1 MANARTEAVAELV
14 RRLGHDFRNTRLLD
28 RALTHASV
36 GEGVAPQTSR
46 APRDNERLEFLGDRV
61 LGLLVAERLHEDFP
75 EADEGQLSSR
85 LHALVDKHA
94 CGRVGAR
101 LGVGEAVRLS
111 PGETKSGG
119 RRKEGVI
126 ADAVEAILAAVY
138 LDGGIDAAR
147 RVFDK
152 AWAEELARPPE
163 RTLTN
168 PKSALQE
175 WAQAQGRRQQ
185 AGHLRPAIIGGE
197 QRCGRPQRAG
207 QHRAIGQEGF
217 GIFGRPGGAQT
228 GGQPG
233 FGIARAWRLAHQ
245 PDHAHPNHPT

>member
-14 RRLGHDFRNTRLLD
+14 RRLGHEFRQPRLLE

-36 GEGVAPQTSR
+36 GEGVAPQTSN
-46 APRDNERLEFLGDRV
+46 APRDNERMEFLGDRV
-61 LGLLVAERLHEDFP
+61 LGLLVAEKLHNDFP

-85 LHALVDKHA
+85 LHALVDKSA
-94 CGRVGAR
+94 CGRVGAG
-101 LGVGEAVRLS
+101 LGVGAALRLS

-138 LDGGIDAAR
+138 LDGGLDAAR
-147 RVFDK
+147 GVFER

-163 RTLTN
+163 RSLAN

-175 WAQAQGRRQQ
+175 WAQAQGRPLPTYTITNR
-185 AGHLRPAIIGGE
+185 
-197 QRCGRPQRAG
+197 
-207 QHRAIGQEGF
+207 
-217 GIFGRPGGAQT
+217 T
-228 GGQPG
+228 GS
-233 FGIARAWRLAHQ
+233 
-245 PDHAHPNHPT
+245 DHAPTFTVQVAVQGLEPLTALGRSRQDAEKAAAVAMLQREGVI